1 MEFGLLGPLV
11 VRHDEQIAP
20 VQRGNQR
27 ALLALLLLNANR
39 AVTVDEIAE
48 TLWGTS
54 PPPSAQVTIRNYVKR
69 LRQALGDGDQ
79 TRISSQPRGY
89 LIRADDDEI
98 DLSRF
103 ETLLIAARAAAR
115 DGSWATAAAQARAA
129 LSLWR
134 GAPLADVESDALT
147 MHEVPRLTELRLEVL
162 ELRID
167 ADMHLGRHAD
177 VTAELK
183 PVIRDNPLREQFY
196 ALLMLALY
204 RCGQQSDALAIY
216 QQARQLLVDELGRRA
231 RNRIAQAA
239 PADTGR

>member
-69 LRQALGDGDQ
+69 LRQALGDVDQ

-103 ETLLIAARAAAR
+103 ETLLTTARAAAR
-115 DGSWATAAAQARAA
+115 DGSWATAATQAR
-129 LSLWR
+129 
-134 GAPLADVESDALT
+134 
-147 MHEVPRLTELRLEVL
+147 
-162 ELRID
+162 
-167 ADMHLGRHAD
+167 
-177 VTAELK
+177 
-183 PVIRDNPLREQFY
+183 
-196 ALLMLALY
+196 
-204 RCGQQSDALAIY
+204 
-216 QQARQLLVDELGRRA
+216 
-231 RNRIAQAA
+231 
-239 PADTGR
+239 